1 MNAMIQHGRVG
12 LVVFYAAMVTCFS
25 FLCQLKA
32 AAERSGVRWIR
43 NKSYLRRKL
52 RNCSG
57 FPTSVAQC
65 L

>member
-32 AAERSGVRWIR
+32 AAERSGGEMDKKQII
-43 NKSYLRRKL
+43 
-52 RNCSG
+52 
-57 FPTSVAQC
+57 FEAETSQ